1 MPLANERLLRA
12 LRREPVDRPPIWL
25 MRQAGRYLPEYR
37 KTRERA
43 GSFLMLCKTPE
54 LCCEVA
60 LQPLA
65 RYALDASIVFSDILT
80 IPDAMGLELDF
91 VDGEGPMLRRVIAS
105 QSDVERLGVP
115 DPGTDLHYVME
126 AVRVTAAALGGRIP
140 LIGFAGSPW
149 TLAVY
154 MVEGRGG
161 TDYQQV
167 RRMRFD
173 APELLDRL
181 IDVLVRSVC
190 VYLEA
195 QAHAGASVLML
206 FDTWAGILDADGFE
220 RYSGSPIARIATYLN
235 ERVPGV
241 PLIAFCKGAG
251 PHLAGLARSGCAALG
266 VDWTLSLRQA
276 RELAGSGVAL
286 QGNLDPLAL
295 LAAPARIR
303 EATRRVLEDYGPGP
317 GHVFNLGHGIVQQT
331 PPEHI
336 EAAVEAVHAFRSV
349 GPQ

>member
-1 MPLANERLLRA
+1 MPLVNDRLLRA
-12 LRREPVDRPPIWL
+12 LRCEPVDRPPIWL

-43 GSFLMLCKTPE
+43 GSFLALCKTPE

-65 RYALDASIVFSDILT
+65 RYRLDASIVFSDILT
-80 IPDAMGLELDF
+80 IPDAMGLELGF
-91 VDGEGPMLRRVIAS
+91 VDGEGPVLGKVIAS
-105 QSDVERLGVP
+105 ERDVERLGVP
-115 DPGTDLHYVME
+115 DPAADLRYVLD
-126 AVRVTAAALGGRIP
+126 AVRITADALAGRMP

-154 MVEGRGG
+154 MIEGRGG
-161 TDYQQV
+161 TDYRQV

-195 QAHAGASVLML
+195 QAHAGASALMI

-220 RYSGSPIARIATYLN
+220 RYSGSAVARIAAYLK

-251 PHLAGLARSGCAALG
+251 GQLAELSRSGCAALG
-266 VDWTLSLRQA
+266 VDWTQSLQQA
-276 RELAGSGVAL
+276 RALTAGRVAL

-295 LAAPARIR
+295 LASPARIR
-303 EATRRVLEDYGPGP
+303 EATRRVLQDYGPGP

-331 PPEHI
+331 PPDHVT
-336 EAAVEAVHAFRSV
+336 AAVEAVHEYYSV
-349 GPQ
+349 KAA

>member
-1 MPLANERLLRA
+1 MPLANDRLLRA
-12 LRREPVDRPPIWL
+12 LRCQPVDRPPIWL

-43 GSFLMLCKTPE
+43 GNFLALCKTPE

-80 IPDAMGLELDF
+80 IPDAMGLELGF
-91 VDGEGPMLRRVIAS
+91 VEGEGPVLGKVIAHE
-105 QSDVERLGVP
+105 SDVERLGVP
-115 DPGTDLHYVME
+115 DPATDLRYVLD
-126 AVRVTAAALGGRIP
+126 AVRVTAEALGSRIP
-140 LIGFAGSPW
+140 LIGFAGCPW

-154 MVEGRGG
+154 MIEGRGG
-161 TDYQQV
+161 TEYQQV
-167 RRMRFD
+167 RRMRFE

-195 QAHAGASVLML
+195 QAQAGASVLML
-206 FDTWAGILDADGFE
+206 FDTWAGILDAEGFE
-220 RYSGSPIARIATYLN
+220 RYCGAPIARIAAYLKA
-235 ERVPGV
+235 RVPEV

-251 PHLAGLARSGCAALG
+251 SQLAALSHSGCAALG
-266 VDWTLSLRQA
+266 VDWTQSLAQA
-276 RELAGSGVAL
+276 RALTEGRVAL

-295 LAAPARIR
+295 LASPPRIR
-303 EATRRVLEDYGPGP
+303 EATRRVLQDYGPGP

-331 PPEHI
+331 PPEHVT
-336 EAAVEAVHAFRSV
+336 AAVEAVHEFFSV
-349 GPQ
+349 RAA